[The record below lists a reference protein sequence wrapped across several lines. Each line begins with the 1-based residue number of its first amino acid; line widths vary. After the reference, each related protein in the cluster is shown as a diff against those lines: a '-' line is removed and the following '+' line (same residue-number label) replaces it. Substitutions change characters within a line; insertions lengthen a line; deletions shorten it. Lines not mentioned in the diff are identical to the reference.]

1 MLRGLCVQAHEMPLR
16 AALYSHNDNWLL
28 SADDAGLVK
37 YWKPNLELVKAGLTS
52 CAHSSKRPVA
62 SADVVQSHHMRHD

>member
-1 MLRGLCVQAHEMPLR
+1 MRGYKDSKSCWCAPKQAHEMPIR

-37 YWKPNLELVKAGLTS
+37 YWKPNLELVKASLTPPNL
-52 CAHSSKRPVA
+52 PVLTLA
-62 SADVVQSHHMRHD
+62 